1 MDFDFDVLIVGA
13 GAAGLTAALYTCRK
27 NLKTAIVS
35 IDVGGQT
42 NLTSNI
48 ENYPGVE
55 PMHGAVLM
63 QKFLKQAQG
72 VGAQLI
78 SGKVGR
84 IEKIENGFRV
94 NLKDGQAFTSK
105 CVLLAFGKVP
115 RTLGI
120 PGEDHFFGKG
130 VSTCVTCDGP
140 LFRGK
145 DVVVVGGGN
154 SAIEGAL
161 ELAEIANKVYLVHR
175 RDAFRADE
183 ITVQKL
189 KSHKN
194 MELVLNSA
202 AVEVRGQKFIDT
214 VVVQDVNTKA
224 TRDLAVKGMFLEI
237 GFIMDISMLEGL
249 NVNVNA
255 KKEILSDSVTC
266 HTNVPGLFAAGDCT
280 AIPFKQTVISAGEGA
295 KAALEIHR
303 HMTGAKGIAL
313 DWDH

>member
-1 MDFDFDVLIVGA
+1 MEDYDVLIIGA
-13 GAAGLTAALYTCRK
+13 GAAGLTAAMYTGRK
-27 NLKTAIVS
+27 GLKTGIVS

-63 QKFLKQAQG
+63 QKFLSQATKY
-72 VGAQLI
+72 GAKLI
-78 SGKVGR
+78 SGKVHLIAKEG
-84 IEKIENGFRV
+84 EGFKTT
-94 NLKDGQAFTSK
+94 LKDGQTFASK
-105 CVLLAFGKVP
+105 VVLLAFGKVP

-145 DVVVVGGGN
+145 DVIVIGGGN
-154 SAIEGAL
+154 SAVEGAL
-161 ELAEIANKVYLVHR
+161 EMSHIAEKVYLVHR

-183 ITVQKL
+183 VTVQKL
-189 KSHKN
+189 KDQKN
-194 MELVLNSA
+194 IELVLNSQ
-202 AVEVRGQKFIDT
+202 AVEVKGDKFIHT
-214 VVVQDVNTKA
+214 VVLEDVNTKEK
-224 TRDLAVKGMFLEI
+224 RDIAASGMFLEI
-237 GFIMDISMLEGL
+237 GFIMDVSMLEGL
-249 NVNVNA
+249 DVNVNA
-255 KKEILSDSVTC
+255 KKEIVADHLC

-280 AIPFKQTVISAGEGA
+280 TIAFKQTVISAGEGA
-295 KAALEIHR
+295 KAALELHR
-303 HMTGAKGIAL
+303 HITGAKGILL

>member
-13 GAAGLTAALYTCRK
+13 GAAGLTAAMYTCRK
-27 NLKTAIVS
+27 NLKTGIVS

-48 ENYPGVE
+48 ENYPGVDA
-55 PMHGAVLM
+55 MHGAMLM

-72 VGAQLI
+72 FGAQLV

-84 IEKIENGFRV
+84 IEKLAEGFKV
-94 NLKDGQAFTSK
+94 TLKDGQAFTCK
-105 CVLLAFGKVP
+105 AVLLAFGKVP

-140 LFRGK
+140 LFKGK
-145 DVVVVGGGN
+145 PVMVVGGGN
-154 SAIEGAL
+154 SAVEGAL
-161 ELAEIANKVYLVHR
+161 ELADIAEKVYLVHR
-175 RDAFRADE
+175 REAFRADE

-194 MELVLNSA
+194 IELVLNSV
-202 AVEVRGQKFIDT
+202 AVEVRGEKFIDT
-214 VVVQDVNTKA
+214 VVVQDVNTQEKKE
-224 TRDLAVKGMFLEI
+224 LAVKGLFLEI
-237 GFIMDISMLEGL
+237 GFIMDISMLDGL
-249 NVNVNA
+249 GVNVNA
-255 KKEILSDSVTC
+255 KKEILADPVTC

-303 HMTGAKGIAL
+303 HMTGAKGISL